1 MTTLSRDSRRAAPAA
16 LAGPARRGQAT
27 ASDVAAAVRRVS
39 LASCDGEDWRA
50 RGACL
55 NADPEIFFPPPLG
68 AGRAQ
73 LALARALCGRCEVRE
88 PCLAFALQTRQD
100 HGIWGGTTEQER
112 RARRRARPGP
122 ALTASR

>member
-1 MTTLSRDSRRAAPAA
+1 MTTLSRDSRRAVPAA
-16 LAGPARRGQAT
+16 LAGPARRSQVT
-27 ASDVAAAVRRVS
+27 AGVAAAVRRVS
-39 LASCDGEDWRA
+39 PASCDGEDWRA
-50 RGACL
+50 RSACL

-88 PCLAFALQTRQD
+88 MCLAFALQTRQD

-112 RARRRARPGP
+112 RARRRGGRV
-122 ALTASR
+122 RR